1 MHNKRTVIYKKRP
14 KKMCKMLSF
23 LIFFVFLRLENLSLA
38 EIRTLSLNIFGMG
51 EYLYSIYWGV
61 SCDF

>member
-51 EYLYSIYWGV
+51 EYLII
-61 SCDF
+61 